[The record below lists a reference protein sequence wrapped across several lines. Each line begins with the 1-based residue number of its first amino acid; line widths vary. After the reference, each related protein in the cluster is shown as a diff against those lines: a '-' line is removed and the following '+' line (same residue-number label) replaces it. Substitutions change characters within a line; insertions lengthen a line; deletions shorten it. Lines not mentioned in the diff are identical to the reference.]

1 MADGKRRAIIEGL
14 VLVVISTLLACVGV
28 AQLIFIAPLLLFA
41 VSHGRKNAILLI
53 VLEFFLLTAI
63 NLAMSE
69 GLPSTKEEWALFL
82 IVLYIPLSL
91 SAAGITWLVTSG
103 MGLMK
108 RLFMSLLLPAIF
120 LGAISA
126 FIVTDRALSSLLFE
140 EFRNAFAVMLG
151 PVFGELF
158 PSIDMDVLS
167 YIVIIGILSFLM
179 PVLFCGVC
187 ASAFIYETAKHS
199 RESEWEEAVM
209 RFSFPSD
216 AVWGFIISW
225 ALVLLLR
232 FVSVPVAVPVI
243 VLNAAG
249 VWTVIYAIQGFSIVY
264 ARVRKHSSNVRSMT
278 VLIVLLLLG
287 TVVPG
292 INFIVL
298 FGLPLLGVLGNF
310 FDLKKLG
317 VGNEDH
323 S

>member
-14 VLVVISTLLACVGV
+14 VLVVISTLLARVGV

-108 RLFMSLLLPAIF
+108 RLFMSLLPPAIF

-158 PSIDMDVLS
+158 PSIDMDVL
-167 YIVIIGILSFLM
+167 
-179 PVLFCGVC
+179 
-187 ASAFIYETAKHS
+187 SAFIYETAKHS

>member
-1 MADGKRRAIIEGL
+1 MMESRGKAVGEAVML
-14 VLVVISTLLACVGV
+14 LLLSVVMSRLGIAS
-28 AQLIFIAPLLLFA
+28 FIATAPLLLFA
-41 VSHGRKNAILLI
+41 IRHGRKSASLLLAAGFAVNQAIDL
-53 VLEFFLLTAI
+53 VLSGGLPADSADAAFLLL
-63 NLAMSE
+63 NM
-69 GLPSTKEEWALFL
+69 
-82 IVLYIPLSL
+82 YIPLSL

-167 YIVIIGILSFLM
+167 YIVIVGILSFLM